1 MDKVNGDRVMWVLPI
16 MLSIIWG
23 DIVFVELPELD
34 EEVAQGESMGV
45 IESVKAVAPFL
56 VRFQA
61 EY

>member
-1 MDKVNGDRVMWVLPI
+1 MVIGSCGITDYAQHHL
-16 MLSIIWG
+16 G

-45 IESVKAVAPFL
+45 IESVKAVATLL

-61 EY
+61 EYWK